1 MRKNH
6 FTTREVSQH
15 MKFLRVLGNRAVLF
29 VLLTIAVAAGVYMVL
44 ALAQGAS
51 VTCTANAAATTTIC
65 RSTNGAGIDEDR
77 DGVVDEDP
85 FDQDYSGAGED
96 TPLLPDGTN
105 PDPADATA
113 DEDPAGGDES
123 TATIPIDAVTPRAA
137 GLPTVF
143 TANGDSALI
152 EADDNAAFPDAD
164 AVCNGFCLGGGN
176 DTAYIRDPGGVAA
189 SKDAIEVFGEDGDD
203 TIIDHSL
210 GAGNNELQGGN
221 GNDVLIGDAAERLVG
236 GAGNDLLAGGA
247 GADTFGGT
255 GAADL
260 GDDTFVGGQG
270 TDLYGN
276 FGAGDGNDFFILQA
290 GDVPAGANE
299 LIPCNGTDTIFL
311 VGFNFDG
318 TRVYTPVDNDGAGG
332 FDDNPGLGGADRGFV
347 ITDPVTGGTYE
358 IVGAPT
364 NAAGAVVAGGAG
376 TDVCTIIGA
385 D

>member
-1 MRKNH
+1 
-6 FTTREVSQH
+6 

-51 VTCTANAAATTTIC
+51 VTCTANAAATLTTC
-65 RSTNGAGIDEDR
+65 RSTNGAGIDEDG
-77 DGVVDEDP
+77 DGLVDEDP
-85 FDQDYSGAGED
+85 
-96 TPLLPDGTN
+96 LDGVDNDGDGST
-105 PDPADATA
+105 
-113 DEDPAGGDES
+113 DEDPSGGDEYD
-123 TATIPIDAVTPRAA
+123 TGIPIDAVTPRTG

-164 AVCNGFCLGGGN
+164 AVCEGFCLGGGN

-189 SKDAIEVFGEDGDD
+189 NKNPIEVFGEDGDD

-236 GAGNDLLAGGA
+236 GAGNDLMAGGN
-247 GADTFGGT
+247 GADFLGSPV
-255 GAADL
+255 AATPDP
-260 GDDTFVGGQG
+260 GDDIYIGGPG
-270 TDLYGN
+270 TDRFANLA
-276 FGAGDGNDFFILQA
+276 AGDGNDFFIFQA
-290 GDVPAGANE
+290 GDVPAGGAE
-299 LIPCNGTDTIFL
+299 LIGCNGTDTVFL

-318 TRVYTPVDNDGAGG
+318 TRVYTPVDDDGDGALDEDPVNGADDDGDGNTDEDGG
-332 FDDNPGLGGADRGFV
+332 FV
-347 ITDPVTGGTYE
+347 VTDPLTGGTYE
-358 IVGAPT
+358 FFAGPT
-364 NAAGAVVAGGAG
+364 NAAGVPTGAGGVPG
-376 TDVCTIIGA
+376 DTCNIIGA

>member
-44 ALAQGAS
+44 TLAQGAS
-51 VTCTANAAATTTIC
+51 VTCTANAAANLTTC
-65 RSTNGAGIDEDR
+65 RSTNGAGIDEDG
-77 DGVVDEDP
+77 DGRVDEDP
-85 FDQDYSGAGED
+85 
-96 TPLLPDGTN
+96 LDGVDNDGDGNT
-105 PDPADATA
+105 
-113 DEDPAGGDES
+113 DEDPSGGDEDD
-123 TATIPIDAVTPRAA
+123 TTLPIDAVAPRVA

-143 TANGDSALI
+143 TDNGDSALI
-152 EADDNAAFPDAD
+152 EADDNSAVFPNAN

-189 SKDAIEVFGEDGDD
+189 NKNPIEVFGEDGDD

-221 GNDVLIGDAAERLVG
+221 GNDVLIGDASERLVG

-255 GAADL
+255 VAADL

-318 TRVYTPVDNDGAGG
+318 TRVYTPVDDDGAGG